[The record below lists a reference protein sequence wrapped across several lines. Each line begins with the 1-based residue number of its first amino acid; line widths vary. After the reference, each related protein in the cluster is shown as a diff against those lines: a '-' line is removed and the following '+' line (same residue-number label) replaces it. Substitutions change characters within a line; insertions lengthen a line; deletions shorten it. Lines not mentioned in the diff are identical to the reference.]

1 MGLDD
6 EFNQNVDKLKQ
17 HYKEDPKRINR
28 KLSDLI
34 FDYEREKRFKE
45 EQAEIKKANSKN
57 RRFFAVIV
65 VITILAG
72 LLNIASTELDGF
84 GFMYYFGLVFFL
96 AGFYVATET
105 PILGIIFLFSHGG
118 TGLGIM
124 LAPVIVTTLNSPLLT
139 DGGGNII
146 TYIAIVI
153 GLIVASF
160 ASMIIYNVTQ
170 ISKRLQESNDR
181 VKRISFILI
190 TIAIVMTQLLPHI
203 IKYLV

>member
-1 MGLDD
+1 MGLDE

-28 KLSDLI
+28 KLNDLI

-96 AGFYVATET
+96 AGFYVAIEA
-105 PILGIIFLFSHGG
+105 PIFGIIFLFSHGG

-181 VKRISFILI
+181 VKKISFILI